1 MNQYDPRQVLYAL
14 EMAAKAGYS
23 QEGIA
28 LAIAKDCG
36 KEAELRAE
44 LEKRKGRK
52 FLGIF
57 RMHGEPL
64 ESILERVCTAKD
76 ETRCMAKE
84 GTLYLPRD
92 LSEMDLENLPG
103 NLRDAYKQA
112 VPGTLLH
119 VDELMC
125 ERRDN
130 EKLRGLGFY
139 TPDGAVD
146 SMDGK
151 TPTLRITREA
161 VNPILKNIDGA
172 FGQLVN
178 TGNYNVLPADF
189 EAVKAAVDTVTINLT
204 KLGLQ
209 GNNDEW
215 GYLAVDTSKAITKY
229 NAEAQKLLRRVF
241 GPTDD
246 DYTAN
251 MEMLRESPQQIKETR
266 VYVLNPNYVKKHAK
280 ESPIARACWLNSFN
294 SSSNFYADERNV
306 GDRNNALRGV
316 RRASV
321 SELQGTAG
329 AAAKNY

>member
-1 MNQYDPRQVLYAL
+1 MTL
-14 EMAAKAGYS
+14 EQK
-23 QEGIA
+23 I
-28 LAIAKDCG
+28 
-36 KEAELRAE
+36 
-44 LEKRKGRK
+44 
-52 FLGIF
+52 
-57 RMHGEPL
+57 
-64 ESILERVCTAKD
+64 
-76 ETRCMAKE
+76 
-84 GTLYLPRD
+84 
-92 LSEMDLENLPG
+92 ENITG

-119 VDELMC
+119 VDELMR
-125 ERRDN
+125 ERITN
-130 EKLRGLGFY
+130 LELRNLWFY

-251 MEMLRESPQQIKETR
+251 MEMLRESPQRIKETR

-280 ESPIARACWLNSFN
+280 ESPIARACWLNDFYDYSSFI
-294 SSSNFYADERNV
+294 ADVRDV
-306 GDRNNALRGV
+306 DYHDAALRGV
-316 RRASV
+316 RASD

-329 AAAKNY
+329 APKNEVPSDSQEMREVIAPTMEEILALSRPYVSQFGWEQWQQDLQKKFN